1 MRRREKTVGSMAAA
15 LAASAVERARECRE
29 APRRGRR
36 PRDRGDAL
44 VEALGE
50 LAGRA
55 ELPPTCPPMLRE
67 AAADVACALDVLPP
81 GAESGGQD
89 KEGVERARL
98 LAAAIASGDAPAT
111 LGGVHR
117 LVSCGWPA
125 LSRCSEVW
133 MLVAKA
139 AVSAALPSGR

>member
-1 MRRREKTVGSMAAA
+1 MRRKKETMGSMAAA
-15 LAASAVERARECRE
+15 LAASAVERARECQE

-55 ELPPTCPPMLRE
+55 ELAPQVLPMLRE
-67 AAADVACALDVLPP
+67 AAADVARALDVLPL
-81 GAESGGQD
+81 GTESGGQD

-98 LAAAIASGDAPAT
+98 LAAPMASGEAPAT

-125 LSRCSEVW
+125 LSGCSEVW

-139 AVSAALPSGR
+139 AVSAALPVGQ